1 MRGGAAGGSSSV
13 RYLLRRGAWTVAALL
28 GVSVLIF
35 GLVRLLPGTIVD
47 ILAGTEGRLGPAQRA
62 AVLHQ
67 FGLDRPLPVQYGL
80 WLWNLIHGNLGW
92 SFRTQQPVGE
102 LIAARLPIT
111 IELAVLTI
119 AAVAAIGIPLGIL
132 ASVTPSVRVKAL
144 AQIVGLLG
152 LSVPNF
158 WTAVMLIILASY
170 AFHWLPALIFTPP
183 WESPWVN
190 AQQMLLPVLSLALG
204 LAAVVVRMTRSSM
217 LEVLGQEYVLVAR
230 AKGLRGATVLL
241 RHGLRNALIPIVTV
255 LGLQSGFLLGGVV
268 ITEQIFGL
276 PGLGW
281 MLLNGVY
288 QRDYPVVQGTVML
301 FAVTFAAVNLAVDML
316 YTSLDPRIR
325 FE

>member
-1 MRGGAAGGSSSV
+1 M
-13 RYLLRRGAWTVAALL
+13 RYLLRRGAWTAAALL

-47 ILAGTEGRLGPAQRA
+47 ILAGTEGRLGPEQRA
-62 AVLHQ
+62 MVLHQ

-80 WLWNLIHGNLGW
+80 WLWNLVHGNLGW

-111 IELAVLTI
+111 VELAVLTI
-119 AAVAAIGIPLGIL
+119 AVVAAVGIPLGIL
-132 ASVTPSVRVKAL
+132 ASVTPSARVKAL

-170 AFHWLPALIFTPP
+170 TFHWLPALIFTPP
-183 WESPWVN
+183 WVSPWTN
-190 AQQMLLPVLSLALG
+190 AQQMLLPVTSLALG

-217 LEVLGQEYVLVAR
+217 LEVLGQEYVKVAR
-230 AKGLRGATVLL
+230 AKGLRGGTVLL
-241 RHGLRNALIPIVTV
+241 RHALRNALIPIITV

-301 FAVTFAAVNLAVDML
+301 FAVTFAAVNLAVDLL
-316 YTSLDPRIR
+316 YTSLYPRIR
-325 FE
+325 YE

>member
-1 MRGGAAGGSSSV
+1 V
-13 RYLLRRGAWTVAALL
+13 RYLLRRGLWTVAALL
-28 GVSVLIF
+28 GVSILIF

-47 ILAGTEGRLGPAQRA
+47 ILAGTEGRLGPEQRA

-80 WLWNLIHGNLGW
+80 WLWNLLHGNLGW

-119 AAVAAIGIPLGIL
+119 AVVAAIGIPLGIL

-183 WESPWVN
+183 WESPWIN
-190 AQQMLLPVLSLALG
+190 AQQMLLPVLSLGLG

-217 LEVLGQEYVLVAR
+217 LEVLGQEYVKVAR

-241 RHGLRNALIPIVTV
+241 RHALRNALIPIITI

-301 FAVTFAAVNLAVDML
+301 FAVTFAAVNVAVDLL